1 MKEGITSLDLMFL
14 ARELKEKLVD
24 GKIQAIKQVDKTFIF
39 EIYKQEKFFLKVVL
53 PNVIYVTKI
62 SQQAPEKPLNFC
74 MQLRKHL
81 LNKTITDLRQHEFDR
96 IIEVDLE
103 GYKIIFEL
111 FSSGNLILTDSNDM
125 IIGIYEQQEWKS
137 RTLRPKTIYKHPP
150 TNVNPFK
157 YEFFEFQKILKTL
170 NKDLVRC
177 LAIDFGLGGLYAEEV
192 CKKLEIDKN
201 KLVSSLNQQEA
212 DKLFRFFE
220 QLKGLQAKANIV
232 LQDDKQV
239 DVVPFELIQYSE
251 NKRVLFEGFNEA
263 VEAYFEGLEKV
274 KKEVREVEEVKK
286 QEERIERITKKQE
299 DQLKELKE
307 REEEYKKAGQIL
319 YEKYDVINR
328 ILAGIFKLKDE
339 GKDWKEID
347 QLIKSEESDEAHLIK
362 ELRPEDAR
370 IVFLIDGV
378 EIEIDFRKPIED
390 NANYFFEQSKKI
402 REKIERMEKI
412 VGKVEV
418 KPKAEAKPKA
428 KAIKKWF
435 ERYRWFFSS
444 NNILVIAGKNARN
457 NETIIKR
464 YVRPKDLVLHVDI
477 HGSPFVVIRNDQK
490 LDVLPPETI
499 YEAAELAAC
508 YSSAWDQKLANVN
521 VYYIKPEQVVKE
533 GGLPLGSFMIK
544 GERKW
549 IEKVKLRL
557 SIGIKQIEVFKT
569 KLIFGPPTAVKKQT
583 PYMLTIISGDRSANE
598 LAKEIKKLLL
608 AKVPYEIQ
616 KSSEEIPEEE
626 IKKIIPYGRAD
637 LVR

>member
-14 ARELKEKLVD
+14 SKELKEKLID
-24 GKIQAIKQVDKTFIF
+24 GKIQAIKQIDKTFIF
-39 EIYKQEKFFLKVVL
+39 EIYRQERLFLKVVL
-53 PNVIYVTKI
+53 PNVIYVTRV

-81 LNKTITDLRQHEFDR
+81 LNKTISDVRQHEFDR
-96 IIEVDLE
+96 IVEVDVN

-111 FSSGNLILTDSNDM
+111 FSSGNLILTEPNNM

-137 RTLRPKTIYKHPP
+137 RTLRPRMIYKHPP

-157 YEFFEFQKILKTL
+157 YEFFEFQKILKGL
-170 NKDLVRC
+170 NKELVRC
-177 LAIDFGLGGLYAEEV
+177 LAVDFGLGGLYAEEF

-201 KLVSSLNQQEA
+201 KSVTELNQQEV
-212 DKLFRFFE
+212 DKLFRLFE
-220 QLKGLQAKANIV
+220 QLKTAKTKANIA
-232 LQDDKQV
+232 LQDDKQT
-239 DVVPFELIQYSE
+239 DVAPFELIQYSE
-251 NKRVLFEGFNEA
+251 NKRILFDTFNDA

-274 KKEVREVEEVKK
+274 KKEATASEQIEKQEKK
-286 QEERIERITKKQE
+286 MEKIKSDQEER
-299 DQLKELKE
+299 LKHLKE
-307 REEEYKKAGQIL
+307 REEEYKKIGKIL
-319 YEKYDVINR
+319 YEKYDVISR
-328 ILAGIFKLKDE
+328 MLAGILRLKDE
-339 GKDWKEID
+339 GREWKEID
-347 QLIKSEESDEAHLIK
+347 QLIKSEESEEAGIFK
-362 ELRPEDAR
+362 ELRPEDAV
-370 IVFLIDGV
+370 IVFSINGA
-378 EIEIDFRKPIED
+378 EIEFDFRKSVED
-390 NANYFFEQSKKI
+390 NANYFFEQSKKAK
-402 REKIERMEKI
+402 EKIERMEKV

-428 KAIKKWF
+428 KVTKKWF
-435 ERYRWFFSS
+435 ERYRWFYSS
-444 NNILVIAGKNARN
+444 NSILVIAGKNARN
-457 NETIIKR
+457 NETIVKR
-464 YVRPKDLVLHVDI
+464 YTKQQDLVLHVDI
-477 HGSPFVVIRNDQK
+477 HGSPFAVIKNDKK

-508 YSSAWDQKLANVN
+508 YSSAWEQKLANVH

-557 SIGIKQIEVFKT
+557 SIGIKQTEVFHA

-583 PYMLTIISGDRSANE
+583 PYMLTIVPGDRSAND

-616 KSSEEIPEEE
+616 KATEEIPEEE
-626 IKKIIPYGRAD
+626 IKKIIPYGKAE

>member
-111 FSSGNLILTDSNDM
+111 FSSGNLILTDSNNM

-157 YEFFEFQKILKTL
+157 YEFFEFQKILKSL
-170 NKDLVRC
+170 DKDLIRC

-192 CKKLEIDKN
+192 CKKLEIEKN

-220 QLKGLQAKANIV
+220 QLKSLQTKANIV

-251 NKRVLFEGFNEA
+251 NKRILFEGFNEA

-286 QEERIERITKKQE
+286 QEEKIERITKKQE

-307 REEEYKKAGQIL
+307 REKEYKKAGQIL
-319 YEKYDVINR
+319 YEKYDVISR
-328 ILAGIFKLKDE
+328 ILAGILKLKDE

-347 QLIKSEESDEAHLIK
+347 QLIKSEESDEARLVK

-370 IVFLIDGV
+370 IVFLIGGV

-435 ERYRWFFSS
+435 ERYRWFYSS

-549 IEKVKLRL
+549 IEKVKLRF